1 MTASRDPDQL
11 IHAYFDEG
19 PDELPDPVYDAV
31 RDRIEQT
38 RQRADHGP
46 WRTFLMS
53 RTMQYG
59 LAAAAVV
66 VVAIIGF
73 QALDGGPTAGGSP
86 SAQPSA
92 TATAPSS
99 TADYGVDAFLAARVA
114 GEGAEQ
120 YLSDP
125 DAEVPLLYATTSGAP
140 YDRAEFEPVVG
151 IEWPYGWLGFKVR
164 LFAGDPV
171 VEQLIFKGRDGPPW
185 LEYQPDGFGTEI
197 PPTTENGQAMAMP
210 YTYFDGQVTLQAAH
224 PWIFPAPNTYP
235 NPFGRLIPEGPG
247 VPPTTDGGERHD
259 GWDSLVLTADPAL
272 AGPGCQADPEIANAA
287 ALAEAIR
294 SNPDLG
300 ATAPL
305 SVRVGGAEA
314 LMMDVVIAAGATIS
328 VPADAQG
335 NVCSNGLASFVLEQS
350 AVGSSIS
357 VANGVATGKA
367 TGDWMRLYLFDAPEG
382 SSMRILAI
390 AIVAPESRFERA
402 VDAAAPIVDS
412 VEFHVP

>member
-1 MTASRDPDQL
+1 MTASRDPDRL
-11 IHAYFDEG
+11 IRAFFEEG

-38 RQRADHGP
+38 PQRADRGP

-53 RTMQYG
+53 KTMQYG
-59 LAAAAVV
+59 LAAAAVIL
-66 VVAIIGF
+66 AIIGF
-73 QALDGGPTAGGSP
+73 QTLAAGPTPGGSP

-125 DAEVPLLYATTSGAP
+125 DAEVPLLYGTTSGSP

-151 IEWPYGWLGFKVR
+151 IEWPYGWLAFKVR
-164 LFAGDPV
+164 LFAGDTV

-197 PPTTENGQAMAMP
+197 APTTENGQALAMP
-210 YTYFDGQVTLQAAH
+210 YTYFDGQLTLHAAH
-224 PWIFPAPNTYP
+224 PWIFHDGWAG
-235 NPFGRLIPEGPG
+235 GRLIPEGPG
-247 VPPTTDGGERHD
+247 VPPTTDGGERNDWD
-259 GWDSLVLTADPAL
+259 GLVLMADPAL
-272 AGPGCQADPEIANAA
+272 AGPGCQADQEIANAA

-300 ATAPL
+300 ATAPVA
-305 SVRVGGAEA
+305 VRVGEAEG
-314 LMMDVVIAAGATIS
+314 LMMDVVIAAGATIT

-335 NVCSNGLASFVLEQS
+335 NVCSNAFLSFVLEQS

-357 VANGVATGKA
+357 VANGVATGQA
-367 TGDWMRLYLFDAPEG
+367 TGDWMRLYLFDVPEG

-412 VEFHVP
+412 VEFNVP